1 MPTFDTALPTT
12 VLLDAGVVSYNNGT
26 ALWMTRGGVRYA
38 VGEDW
43 QNIDYD
49 GKRAPTA
56 LLDRKIGTVA
66 TLSMRIMQVDTAKLA
81 QLLNHGG
88 IAGMASL
95 TVAEAAA
102 LSVATAATYS
112 AFADGVPMKMSQFVT
127 QGQYLTNVRGTF
139 KRGGGGTA
147 YVSFPLALVKW
158 TSISGATKDA
168 AEMDVVLEAQ
178 QDLSSSTDTDV
189 APWGLVLTSS

>member
-1 MPTFDTALPTT
+1 MPTFDAALPTT

-56 LLDRKIGTVA
+56 LLDRKVGTVA

-112 AFADGVPMKMSQFVT
+112 AFGDGCPMPMSQFVT

-139 KRGGGGTA
+139 KRGTGTA
-147 YVSFPLALVKW
+147 YVTFPLAVVKW

-168 AEMDVVLEAQ
+168 AEMDVVLEARQ
-178 QDLSSSTDTDV
+178 ATDTDV